1 LAAKTVTMTF
11 ATLAAISA
19 FAFAIAFV
27 ARVFAQPAGVIAGQQ
42 AAQAAIQSAVQQARD
57 RAMSQ
62 NAPNYV
68 GAARRTTRRPPSRP
82 HDSGASAPGCI
93 QTVDAYGRIA
103 HRCP

>member
-1 LAAKTVTMTF
+1 LAAKTV
-11 ATLAAISA
+11 ATTCATIAVITA
-19 FAFAIAFV
+19 FALVVALA

-42 AAQAAIQSAVQQARD
+42 AAQAAVQAAVQQARD
-57 RAMSQ
+57 RAVSQ

-68 GAARRTTRRPPSRP
+68 GAARRTTRRAPSRP
-82 HDSGASAPGCI
+82 HDPGTGAAGCI